1 MLSYARC
8 QALRALWPTRSGIAL
23 RIAAGLLL
31 MQTSTLPLR
40 AQATNPDAAFL
51 NDGSTPSSS
60 ASPAP
65 VAVPEPSVQPE
76 PVVSPE
82 PAPTPGPTAPTD
94 LTPPPAPRTES
105 SPAKAP
111 SDAVISRS
119 EVRDVSVQ
127 KADIDSPFFTE
138 RQEAKSALARE
149 GREGFGMYVPKP
161 PHPPVGKQIRKFFGG
176 MIGSFRSSSA
186 SSKPALVLTVEPSQ
200 FSLAQTSELEVTLR
214 ISNAAKHEM
223 EIQYPDNQRLEI
235 LVKDPQGNVV
245 SRWSQ
250 DRAFDP
256 REGFVEVNPKEFI
269 SYTERLSTSGMKAG
283 VPYTIE
289 ASLAHQDDY
298 TVAKSVTPES

>member
-1 MLSYARC
+1 MLSYACC
-8 QALRALWPTRSGIAL
+8 QALRAFCPNRSGIAL
-23 RIAAGLLL
+23 RIAAVLLL
-31 MQTSTLPLR
+31 MQTCTLPLR

-65 VAVPEPSVQPE
+65 
-76 PVVSPE
+76 SPE
-82 PAPTPGPTAPTD
+82 AATKPQGMDSGAVTAPD
-94 LTPPPAPRTES
+94 LPET

-111 SDAVISRS
+111 SEEVISRS

-176 MIGSFRSSSA
+176 MVGSFRSSAA

-283 VPYTIE
+283 IPYTIE

>member
-1 MLSYARC
+1 
-8 QALRALWPTRSGIAL
+8 
-23 RIAAGLLL
+23 
-31 MQTSTLPLR
+31 MQTCTLPLR

-51 NDGSTPSSS
+51 NDVSTPSSS
-60 ASPAP
+60 GSPTP
-65 VAVPEPSVQPE
+65 
-76 PVVSPE
+76 SPE
-82 PAPTPGPTAPTD
+82 AATTPQGADSGAVTAPD
-94 LTPPPAPRTES
+94 LPET

-119 EVRDVSVQ
+119 EVRDVSVK

-138 RQEAKSALARE
+138 RQEAKNALARE

-176 MIGSFRSSSA
+176 MVGSLRSSA
-186 SSKPALVLTVEPSQ
+186 VSSKPALVLTVEPSQ

>member
-1 MLSYARC
+1 MLSFARC
-8 QALRALWPTRSGIAL
+8 QALRALCPNRSGIAL

-31 MQTSTLPLR
+31 TSACNLTLR

-51 NDGSTPSSS
+51 NESPTSTP
-60 ASPAP
+60 APA
-65 VAVPEPSVQPE
+65 AVPEPSVQPE
-76 PVVSPE
+76 PVLSPE

-94 LTPPPAPRTES
+94 LTPPPAPRAES

-111 SDAVISRS
+111 SDAVISTS
-119 EVRDVSVQ
+119 EVRDVSVK

-161 PHPPVGKQIRKFFGG
+161 PHPPMGKQIRKFFGG
-176 MIGSFRSSSA
+176 MFGSLRTSSS
-186 SSKPALVLTVEPSQ
+186 SSKPALILTVEPSQ

-214 ISNAAKHEM
+214 ISNAAKHEF

-269 SYTERLSTSGMKAG
+269 SYTERLSTTGMKAG

-289 ASLAHQDDY
+289 ASLAHQEGY
-298 TVAKSVTPES
+298 TVAKSVTPGS